1 MVYEEKEEVPK
12 VHIYCRVSLKTWPRV
27 IDNPALNMH
36 SPLSPPLKGVKGT

>member
-12 VHIYCRVSLKTWPRV
+12 VHIYCRVSLKTWRV